1 MKQATTPTIVI
12 RLKGQGSML
21 LDALNQ
27 AGGITV
33 FIKNESGWSI
43 RATRDTHF
51 FSSAITVNL
60 SDGNKS
66 RENIPVVMGSATDA
80 VKVTLVPE
88 EATKLIG
95 NNLIEMTIKYN
106 GKVYKTATR
115 KFVVEPA
122 LWIEPNL

>member
-1 MKQATTPTIVI
+1 MKQATTPTISI
-12 RLKGQGSML
+12 SLKGQGSML

-27 AGGITV
+27 TGGITV
-33 FIKNESGWSI
+33 FIKNESGWNI
-43 RATRDTHF
+43 RATRDTHY
-51 FSSAITVNL
+51 FSSAINVNL

-66 RENIPVVMGSATDA
+66 RDSIPATMVSTSDS

-88 EATKLIG
+88 EATELIG
-95 NNLIEMTIKYN
+95 NNMIEMTVKYK

-122 LWIEPNL
+122 LWKE